1 MGEVVTL
8 NVGEVVTKR
17 EIVVG
22 ELVTFVWA
30 K

>member
-8 NVGEVVTKR
+8 NGGEVVTKR

-22 ELVTFVWA
+22 ELVTLVWA
-30 K
+30 N